1 MEVKMKKDG
10 SLFLGKEFS
19 LEDGTLKDSKY
30 LYDPADLT
38 THGVVFGMTGSGKT
52 GLCIDFLEEAIAEDI
67 PIVIIDPKG
76 DVANLALMFP
86 DLSPQQFKPWVSP
99 VDAQKEGLSLDD
111 YAAKVADKWQNGLE
125 SWGIGVDQVAAL
137 KQKMDFRVFTP
148 GSGAGLPVSII
159 EGFKKPDGDFEDN
172 EEDILEKIRNSVSA
186 LLSLLDIDSDPLK
199 SQPHI
204 LISNII
210 QHFWRLGKDV
220 SLEELILNIQKPPFK
235 KLGVFDINRL
245 IDEKDR
251 IELAFKINNVISA
264 PSFRYWSNGMPID
277 ASLLYKTSG
286 SKTPVNIFYIAH
298 LSENERMFFVS
309 LLLNEIVY
317 WIRRQQGSSDLKY
330 ILYMDEIVGYLPP
343 YPKNP
348 PSKPPMM
355 LLLKQARAF
364 GLGVMLVTQ
373 NPKDI
378 DYKALSNMGTWFI
391 GKLQTELDRE
401 RVMEGLRGV
410 MDASGESMT
419 AKELEQSMS
428 GLQKRT
434 FLVKN
439 VHAKEVKVFQTR
451 WAMSYLAGPL
461 TRDQLKGLTEGVQL
475 EGRLAEEMA
484 EAKAEAPAAT
494 VTSDYFPAAP
504 RSEVA
509 IEYLYDSNP
518 GGPGNYY
525 SPYHYLE
532 GEVVF
537 DDSKLGLYIRDKFQ
551 ASFPA
556 VETADPATADM
567 SKGEMEFSRT
577 ADSGTRGFEPL
588 PANMNYTALRRIQQ
602 AFKNHLFSNLSLNLF
617 QNSALKIVSE
627 PEESEDAFRH
637 RCREVVE
644 KMIEKEIEKL
654 KKKYERKIDRIED
667 RVERE
672 KIKINRLEKEV
683 SSKKTEELLS
693 IGESVLG
700 LFLGSRSTRGLSS
713 AARRRRSTS
722 STSNRLDLQKTKV
735 SQFEEEM
742 LELQEELED
751 KMADIEDN
759 FYEKADNIELFEV
772 RLEKDDIIV
781 AKQAILWKLK
791 K

>member
-1 MEVKMKKDG
+1 MKKDG

-19 LEDGTLKDSKY
+19 LEKNKLLDSKY
-30 LYDPADLT
+30 VYDPADLT

-76 DVANLALMFP
+76 DVANLALLFP
-86 DLSPQQFKPWVSP
+86 DLAPHQFKPWISP
-99 VDAQKEGLSLDD
+99 VEAQKEGMSLDE
-111 YAAKVADKWQNGLE
+111 YSNKVAENWKKGLAG
-125 SWGIGVDQVAAL
+125 WDIGQDQVAAL
-137 KQKMDFRVFTP
+137 KQKMDLRIFTP
-148 GSGAGLPVSII
+148 GSSAGLPVSII
-159 EGFKKPDGDFEDN
+159 EGFKHPGGNFEDN
-172 EEDILEKIRNSVSA
+172 EEDLLEKIRNSVSA

-245 IDEKDR
+245 IEEKDR

-264 PSFRYWSNGMPID
+264 PSFRYWSSGMPID
-277 ASLLYKTSG
+277 ASLLYKKSG
-286 SKTPVNIFYIAH
+286 SRTPVNIFYIAH

-317 WIRRQQGSSDLKY
+317 WIRRQQGSTDLKY

-364 GLGVMLVTQ
+364 GMGVMLVTQ

-401 RVMEGLRGV
+401 RVLEGLRGA
-410 MDASGESMT
+410 MDASGEAMT
-419 AKELEQSMS
+419 IQELAQTMS

-439 VHAKEVKVFQTR
+439 VHEKDIKVFQTR

-461 TRDQLKGLTEGVQL
+461 TRDQLKGLSAEVQL
-475 EGRLAEEMA
+475 EGRIAEKMA
-484 EAKAEAPAAT
+484 EAASEASSTT
-494 VTSDYFPAAP
+494 VASDFLPTVP
-504 RSEVA
+504 RADMA
-509 IEYLYDSNP
+509 IEYLYDSIP
-518 GGPGNYY
+518 AGSENYY

-537 DDSKLGLYIRDKFQ
+537 DDTALSLYIRNKFQ
-551 ASFPA
+551 AWFPA
-556 VETADPATADM
+556 VETPDPAEAEM
-567 SKGEMEFSRT
+567 SKGEIEYSRD
-577 ADSGTRGFEPL
+577 ADTIVQGFEPL
-588 PANMNYTALRRIQQ
+588 PPNVNFTSIRRIQQ
-602 AFKNHLFSNLSLNLF
+602 AFKNHLFSTLSLNLF
-617 QNSALKIVSE
+617 KNSELKLVSE
-627 PEESEDAFRH
+627 AEESEDAFRH

-644 KMIEKEIEKL
+644 KTIEKEVEKL
-654 KKKYERKIDRIED
+654 KNSYERKIDRLED
-667 RVERE
+667 QVERE
-672 KIKINRLEKEV
+672 KIKTTRIEKEV

-693 IGESVLG
+693 LGESVLG

-713 AARRRRSTS
+713 AARRRRTTS
-722 STSNRLDLQKTKV
+722 SASNQLDLQKTKV
-735 SQFEEEM
+735 SQLEED
-742 LELQEELED
+742 LLALQEELED
-751 KMADIEDN
+751 KVADIEDT
-759 FYEKADNIELFEV
+759 FYEKADNVELFEV
-772 RLEKDDIIV
+772 RLEKDDILV
-781 AKQAILWKLK
+781 SKQAILWKLK

>member
-1 MEVKMKKDG
+1 MEVNMKKDG

-19 LEDGTLKDSKY
+19 LEDGNLMDSKY

-67 PIVIIDPKG
+67 PIVIVDPKG

-99 VDAQKEGLSLDD
+99 VEAQKDGLSVDE
-111 YAAKVADKWQNGLE
+111 YAAKVADKWKNGLA
-125 SWGIGVDQVAAL
+125 SWDIGPDQVAAL
-137 KQKMDFRVFTP
+137 KEKMDFRVFTP

-159 EGFKKPDGDFEDN
+159 DGFKKPEGDFENN

-264 PSFRYWSNGMPID
+264 PSFRYWSSGMPID
-277 ASLLYKTSG
+277 ASLLYKKSG

-309 LLLNEIVY
+309 LLMNEIVY
-317 WIRRQQGSSDLKY
+317 WIRRQQGSTDLKY
-330 ILYMDEIVGYLPP
+330 IFYMDEIVGYLPP

-378 DYKALSNMGTWFI
+378 DYKALSNMGTWFV

-410 MDASGESMT
+410 MDASGEAMT
-419 AKELEQSMS
+419 PKELEQAMA

-439 VHAKEVKVFQTR
+439 VHAKEVKIFQTR

-461 TRDQLKGLTEGVQL
+461 TRDQLKDLAEDVQL
-475 EGRLAEEMA
+475 TGRLAEEMA
-484 EAKAEAPAAT
+484 EAQAEAPAMA
-494 VTSDYFPAAP
+494 VTSDFLPAVP
-504 RSEVA
+504 RSEVPV
-509 IEYLYDSNP
+509 EYLYDSNP
-518 GGPGNYY
+518 AGPDLHY
-525 SPYHYLE
+525 SPHYYLE

-537 DDSKLGLYIRDKFQ
+537 DETSLGLYIRNKFQ

-556 VETADPATADM
+556 VETADPSIAQMA
-567 SKGEMEFSRT
+567 KGEWEFSRS
-577 ADSGTRGFEPL
+577 ADAGTRGYSPL
-588 PANMNYTALRRIQQ
+588 PANMNYTTLRRIQQ
-602 AFKNHLFSNLSLNLF
+602 NFKNHLFSSLSLSLYK
-617 QNSALKIVSE
+617 NSELKIVSE

-637 RCREVVE
+637 RCRELVE

-654 KKKYERKIDRIED
+654 KKNYERKIDRIED
-667 RVERE
+667 RVDRE
-672 KIKINRLEKEV
+672 KIKIERLEKEL

-693 IGESVLG
+693 LGESVLG

-713 AARRRRSTS
+713 AARRRRTTS
-722 STSNRLDLQKTKV
+722 SASNRLDLQKTKV
-735 SQFEEEM
+735 SQLEEDL
-742 LELQEELED
+742 LEIQEELED
-751 KMADIEDN
+751 KVADIEDTY
-759 FYEKADNIELFEV
+759 YEKADNIELFDV
-772 RLEKDDIIV
+772 RLEKDDIII
-781 AKQAILWKLK
+781 AKQAILWKLAR
-791 K
+791 